1 MWLYKL
7 YSRKEIIMSEL
18 ERLAQKCAYYWAIW
32 YRTGHVDDFNLAS
45 MFSRQFA
52 RLAARVIK

>member
-1 MWLYKL
+1 
-7 YSRKEIIMSEL
+7 MSEL